1 MDPIIVTI
9 TGSVIEFG
17 EIYEI
22 SPGRKAQRIIIQ
34 CNYSNVKVKTDLFAV
49 FVFGNDIWKL
59 VENYKTGSLVNEGT
73 FVCKLNGRMKEG
85 RNTLTLTFKNVT
97 WKH

>member
-1 MDPIIVTI
+1 MDPVILTI

-49 FVFGNDIWKL
+49 FVFGNDIWRL
-59 VENYKTGSLVNEGT
+59 VE
-73 FVCKLNGRMKEG
+73 
-85 RNTLTLTFKNVT
+85 
-97 WKH
+97 H